1 MGCNGE
7 STKLELRKVG
17 PLQKVTQKEARARAS
32 VMRKTISSMMT
43 VNIWK
48 SYMYIAVEETN
59 IEATLA
65 VMNTAKLVVEITPEK
80 TWRPYWIWTHD
91 LCNIG
96 ATANYK
102 LT

>member
-1 MGCNGE
+1 
-7 STKLELRKVG
+7 
-17 PLQKVTQKEARARAS
+17 
-32 VMRKTISSMMT
+32 MRKTISSMMT

-80 TWRPYWIWTHD
+80 TSRPFWIWTHD

-96 ATANYK
+96 ATANYQ